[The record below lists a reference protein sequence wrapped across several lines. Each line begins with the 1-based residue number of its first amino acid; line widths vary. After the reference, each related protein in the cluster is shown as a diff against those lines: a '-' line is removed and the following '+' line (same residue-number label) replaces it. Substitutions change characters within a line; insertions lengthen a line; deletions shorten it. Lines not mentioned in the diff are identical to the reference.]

1 MTTLTRRHLLV
12 GVGAGAAGS
21 GALLAPATG
30 KAAYGPGVTDTEI
43 KLGTTS
49 PYSGPASAFGVFGE
63 TQVAF
68 FKMINDGGGINGR
81 KINLISLDNAF
92 SPPKALEQTRKLV
105 EGDGVFAIAGALGTP
120 PNTAISKYLN
130 DAKVPN
136 LYLVS
141 GAERFNDP
149 KNFPWI
155 VPLYPSYVAQG
166 EIYGNFIRRTKP
178 NAKVAVLYE
187 NDDLGKD
194 YLRGLKKGLGDNA
207 ASMVV
212 KERAHELADPS
223 VEGVVVELSAT
234 GADVYV
240 QFTTPKFA
248 AQSIRKVAALGWKP
262 LQIIA
267 SNAASIP
274 STLVP
279 AGLENSK
286 GVISA
291 RWEKELSGPEFA
303 GDAGM
308 KAFKAFAASYMP
320 RVNPEDKTATPGYVC
335 AFAIAEVLR
344 RCGNELTRENL
355 LKQATTLRDF
365 AIPLL
370 LPGVTLT
377 NGPDDYTAYH
387 AMEIMRFDGE
397 RWTGLGDLIRI

>member
-1 MTTLTRRHLLV
+1 MIS
-12 GVGAGAAGS
+12 GISAAGGAALLGS
-21 GALLAPATG
+21 TGAH
-30 KAAYGPGVTDTEI
+30 AAYGPGVTDTEI

-49 PYSGPASAFGVFGE
+49 PYSGPASAFGVFGVA
-63 TQVAF
+63 QVAF
-68 FKMINDGGGINGR
+68 FNMSNEKGGINGR
-81 KINLISLDNAF
+81 KTNLPSLDNAF

-136 LYLVS
+136 LFLVS

-149 KNFPWI
+149 KNFPYI

-166 EIYGNFIRRTKP
+166 EIYGNYIRKKRP
-178 NAKVAVLYE
+178 NAKIAVLYE

-194 YLRGLKKGLGDNA
+194 YVRGLKKGLGDKA
-207 ASMVV
+207 ASMIV
-212 KERAHELADPS
+212 KERAHELSDPTI
-223 VEGVVVELSAT
+223 EGVVVEMNAT

-279 AGLENSK
+279 AGLENSR

-291 RWEKELSGPEFA
+291 RWEKEISGPEFES
-303 GDAGM
+303 DAGM
-308 KAFKAFAASYMP
+308 KEFREFAAKYMP
-320 RVNPEDKTATPGYVC
+320 RVNPDDKTAVPGYVC
-335 AFAIAEVLR
+335 AYAIAEVLR

-355 LKQATTLRDF
+355 LKQATTLKDF

-370 LPGVTLT
+370 LPGITLT
-377 NGPDDYTAYH
+377 HGPDDYSPYH
-387 AMEIMRFDGE
+387 AMEIMEFNGE
-397 RWTGLGDLIRI
+397 RWVGVGDLIRI

>member
-1 MTTLTRRHLLV
+1 MVLFTRRDLV
-12 GVGAGAAGS
+12 ASIGATGAGALLGS
-21 GALLAPATG
+21 STAR
-30 KAAYGPGVTDTEI
+30 AAYGPGVTDTEI

-63 TQVAF
+63 AQVAF
-68 FKMINDGGGINGR
+68 FNMINDRGGINGR

-120 PNTAISKYLN
+120 PNTAIAKYLN

-136 LYLVS
+136 LFLVS

-149 KNFPWI
+149 KAFPWI
-155 VPLYPSYVAQG
+155 IPLYPSYVAQG
-166 EIYGNFIRRTKP
+166 EIYGNYIRTKRP
-178 NAKVAVLYE
+178 NAKIAILYE

-194 YLRGLKKGLGDNA
+194 YLRGLKKGLGDKA
-207 ASMVV
+207 ASMIV
-212 KERAHELADPS
+212 KERAHELSDPS
-223 VEGVVVELSAT
+223 VEGLVVEMNAT

-262 LQIIA
+262 MQILA

-274 STLVP
+274 SALVP
-279 AGLENSK
+279 AGLDNSR

-291 RWEKELSGPEFA
+291 RWEKEISGPEFA
-303 GDAGM
+303 DDAGV
-308 KAFKAFAASYMP
+308 KEFKTFAAKYMP
-320 RVNPEDKTATPGYVC
+320 RVNAEDKTSVPGLVC
-335 AFAIAEVLR
+335 AYAIAEILR

-365 AIPLL
+365 VTPLL
-370 LPGVTLT
+370 LPGITLT
-377 NGPDDYTAYH
+377 NAPDDYSAYH
-387 AMEIMRFDGE
+387 AMEIMQFDGE
-397 RWTGLGDLIRI
+397 RWVGLGDLIRI